1 MRKRWLLNL
10 ALLLVILVLAALVFY
25 TIEEEEEENKQESPK
40 LTDVNGDKVQ
50 NIRIE
55 RADKQAIFLMK
66 DALGFWQMTAP
77 FNLPAKRFYIDR
89 LLQVLSVRD
98 YKQLEGELN
107 IADFK
112 LEPPL
117 ASIKFDQLTVAFG
130 DNAPIGYGQRYVQIK
145 EKVYLLTDNNIYNM
159 LNGDALTFASL
170 SLLGN
175 NPKIIELKMPD
186 YHLVLKEGKWSLN
199 SSFSSDEIDSSADA
213 ISALI
218 DNWQKASAISVT
230 PYHAEDSSATQGEI
244 DVTLSD
250 QALHLSIVSTAPDL
264 VLARPEKGVQYQF
277 YVNQVDKLL
286 RLPAKKSSEESAPE

>member
-1 MRKRWLLNL
+1 MRQRWLLNI

-25 TIEEEEEENKQESPK
+25 TIEEEENKPESPK
-40 LTDVNGDKVQ
+40 LTDVEADKIQ

-89 LLQVLSVRD
+89 LLQVLSTRD

-107 IADFK
+107 LADFK
-112 LEPPL
+112 LDPPL

-130 DNAPIGYGQRYVQIK
+130 NNSPIGYGQRYVQIK
-145 EKVYLLTDNNIYNM
+145 EKVYLLTDNIYNM

-175 NPKIIELKMPD
+175 NPKITELKMPD
-186 YHLVLKEGKWSLN
+186 YHLVLKEGKWILN
-199 SSFSSDEIDSSADA
+199 STFSSDEIDSSADA

-218 DNWQKASAISVT
+218 DNWQRASAVSVA
-230 PYHAEDSSATQGEI
+230 PYHADSSAQGEI
-244 DVTLSD
+244 DITLLE
-250 QALHLSIVSTAPDL
+250 QTLHFSIVSTTPDL
-264 VLARPEKGVQYQF
+264 ILARPEKGVQYQF
-277 YVNQVDKLL
+277 YVNQVDQLL
-286 RLPAKKSSEESAPE
+286 HLPTKSNGKNNDK

>member
-1 MRKRWLLNL
+1 MRQRWLLNI

-25 TIEEEEEENKQESPK
+25 TIEEEENKPESPK
-40 LTDVNGDKVQ
+40 LTDVEADKIQ

-89 LLQVLSVRD
+89 LLQVLSTRD

-107 IADFK
+107 LADFK
-112 LEPPL
+112 LDPPL

-130 DNAPIGYGQRYVQIK
+130 NNSPIGYGQRYVQIK
-145 EKVYLLTDNNIYNM
+145 EKVYLLTDNIYNM

-175 NPKIIELKMPD
+175 NPKITELKMPD
-186 YHLVLKEGKWSLN
+186 YHLVLKEGKWILN
-199 SSFSSDEIDSSADA
+199 STFSSDEIDSSADA

-218 DNWQKASAISVT
+218 DNWQRASAVSVA
-230 PYHAEDSSATQGEI
+230 PYHADSSAQGEI
-244 DVTLSD
+244 DITLLE
-250 QALHLSIVSTAPDL
+250 QTLHFSIVSTTPDL
-264 VLARPEKGVQYQF
+264 ILARPEKGVQYQF
-277 YVNQVDKLL
+277 YVNQVDQLL
-286 RLPAKKSSEESAPE
+286 HLPTKSSEASASSSEKN

>member
-1 MRKRWLLNL
+1 MRQRWLLNL

-25 TIEEEEEENKQESPK
+25 TIEEKEEKKPESPK
-40 LTDVNGDKVQ
+40 LTDVKAVQ

-55 RADKQAIFLMK
+55 RADKEAIFLMK

-107 IADFK
+107 LADFK
-112 LEPPL
+112 LDPPL

-130 DNAPIGYGQRYVQIK
+130 EKSPIGYGQRYVQIK
-145 EKVYLLTDNNIYNM
+145 EKVYLLTDNNLYNI
-159 LNGDALTFASL
+159 LTGEALTFASL

-175 NPKIIELKMPD
+175 NPKITELKMPD
-186 YHLVLKEGKWSLN
+186 YHLILKEGKWTLN
-199 SSFSSDEIDSSADA
+199 STFSADEIDSSADA

-218 DNWQKASAISVT
+218 DNWQKASAVSVA
-230 PYHAEDSSATQGEI
+230 PYHADSSAQGEI
-244 DVTLSD
+244 DITLLE
-250 QALHLSIVSTAPDL
+250 QVLHFSIVSTTPDL
-264 VLARPEKGVQYQF
+264 VLARAEKGVQYKF
-277 YVNQVDKLL
+277 YVNQVDQLL
-286 RLPAKKSSEESAPE
+286 HLPSKSNGKNNDK